1 MTEDKKT
8 QSVDEKNW
16 PGLSE
21 LDRALAEDRLT
32 AYTWKKTWRDPW
44 GRFGLIV
51 FFIAFL
57 AFAIFVAIY
66 DGLIQI

>member
-1 MTEDKKT
+1 MSENEKT
-8 QSVDEKNW
+8 KIDDKNW

-44 GRFGLIV
+44 GRLKLITIFIGLT
-51 FFIAFL
+51 AFV
-57 AFAIFVAIY
+57 IYVAIR
-66 DGLIQI
+66 DGFIQI